1 MRRRVVITGIGAV
14 TALGTGIERLWSGIR
29 RGVPATRTITRFDA
43 SPFRSQVAAEVDG
56 FDPLDFMEARGARR
70 LDRSA
75 QFGVATASMAIQD
88 AALRLEDL
96 DRTRCG
102 VAIGSALGG
111 VAYGEEQHS
120 LYLDQGIGAIGPALA
135 VAVYGGASG
144 ANIAIEFG
152 FRGPHLANSSSCA
165 SGTIAVG
172 EAFRAIRSSEAD
184 VMLAGGVEAP
194 LAPLTFGAFS
204 RIKAMSAR
212 NDEPSGACRPFDCE
226 RDGFVMGEG
235 AAVLVLEERDMARRR
250 GARIYGEILGYG
262 QSNDAYH
269 MTAPRPG
276 GEDAAR
282 AITLALS
289 DGEVQAG
296 EVDYV
301 NAHATGTP
309 LGDEAESAAILRALG
324 PGSLHVPVSST
335 KPLYGHPLGASGAI
349 EAAITATAVR
359 CGFIPGTA
367 NLGRQD
373 PGCPIQVVPL
383 PGITRS
389 IHRALST
396 SFGFGGVNAALV
408 IAPDA

>member
-1 MRRRVVITGIGAV
+1 MKRRVVITGIGAV
-14 TALGTGIERLWSGIR
+14 TALGMGVQGLWAGVR
-29 RGVPATRTITRFDA
+29 RGVPTTRKITRFDA
-43 SPFRSQVAAEVDG
+43 TAFRSQIAAEVDA
-56 FDPLDFMEARGARR
+56 FDPLDFMEARSARR
-70 LDRSA
+70 LDRCA
-75 QFGVATASMAIQD
+75 QFGVATASLALQD
-88 AALRLEDL
+88 AGLDPEVL

-120 LYLDQGIGAIGPALA
+120 LYLEEGIGAIGPALA

-144 ANIAIEFG
+144 ANIAIQFG

-172 EAFRAIRSSEAD
+172 EAFRAIRRSDAD

-212 NDEPSGACRPFDCE
+212 NDDPATACRPFDSD

-235 AAVLVLEERDMARRR
+235 AAVLVLEERDAARRR

-282 AITLALS
+282 AISLALS
-289 DGEVQAG
+289 DGQVQAG
-296 EVDYV
+296 EIDYV

-309 LGDEAESAAILRALG
+309 LGDEAESAAIVRALG
-324 PGSLHVPVSST
+324 EQASRVPVSST

-349 EAAITATAVR
+349 EAAITAAAVL

-373 PGCPIQVVPL
+373 AGCAISAVPL
-383 PGITRS
+383 PGIWRP
-389 IHRALST
+389 INRALST

-408 IAPDA
+408 IAPEG